1 MILGQL
7 EHFDRARFLEE
18 FWQRRPCLISNW
30 VQPDPLPLAR
40 LLELAEDR
48 ELPSRLVE
56 GSREQDQWQLRHGP
70 LSTDDLPRSQRCWT
84 VLVQEVDKV
93 DDKVARL
100 LDQFRFLPDW
110 MLDDIMISDAVD
122 GGSVGAHVDA
132 YDVFLVQAAGQR
144 RWELASDFDER
155 RDPRFE
161 LDLLASWSAQTSVV
175 LDPGQTLYLPAGVAH
190 HGIALGHCQTWSVGL
205 RTPSAAELMFDL
217 AEHLDRHGSASRRLP
232 VKAVDSDAPAT
243 LSADHL
249 TSIRQLLDEALAM
262 SDDALADF
270 CAGFLTRWRSW
281 SEAPESPAA
290 EAVIAAIGQGCP
302 PRLAAAAR
310 LALSNGRLYVNGE
323 HVACPPELGRRLA
336 ATREFSI
343 EWQQLDQALAQ
354 LCELDAIA
362 LEDQPKRSS

>member
-1 MILGQL
+1 MILGHL
-7 EHFDRARFLEE
+7 DRFHRARFLEE
-18 FWQRRPCLISNW
+18 FWQQRPCLISNW

-40 LLELAEDR
+40 LLELAEVR
-48 ELPSRLVE
+48 ELPVRLVQ

-70 LSTDDLPRSQRCWT
+70 LSAADLPRSERCWT

-93 DDKVARL
+93 DDEVAGL

-122 GGSVGAHVDA
+122 GGSVGPHVDA

-144 RWELASDFDER
+144 RWELAAAFDDR

-161 LDLLASWSAQTSVV
+161 IDLLASWSQQASAV
-175 LDPGQTLYLPAGVAH
+175 LRPGQTLYLPAGVAH

-232 VKAVDSDAPAT
+232 VKTVDSEAPAT
-243 LSADHL
+243 LSTEHL
-249 TSIRQLLDEALAM
+249 TAIRQLLDEAM
-262 SDDALADF
+262 GMNDEALADF

-281 SEAPESPAA
+281 PEAPESPAV
-290 EAVIAAIGQGCP
+290 EAVIAAIRQGRTL
-302 PRLAAAAR
+302 RLAAAAR

-323 HVACPPELGRRLA
+323 HVDCPPELGRHVA
-336 ATREFSI
+336 VTREFSA
-343 EWQQLDQALAQ
+343 EWQQLEQALIQ

-362 LEDQPKRSS
+362 LEAQPQ